1 MSVLHRIAQRG
12 MPLLAD
18 DVAGGRLKYHVERC
32 ISCQAE
38 AARYR
43 SLSRIIGSFASE
55 SYEPPF
61 DLVPGV
67 MASLD
72 RPYHEAKRRVKSG
85 AAASAAVA
93 VAGAVVIARLVR
105 RRAA

>member
-1 MSVLHRIAQRG
+1 MKVLHEIARRR
-12 MPLLAD
+12 MPLLFD
-18 DVAGGRLKYHVERC
+18 SDKSGRLKTHIDTC

-43 SLSRIIGSFASE
+43 SLRRVLGTFSHE
-55 SYEPPF
+55 LYEPPF

-67 MASLD
+67 MGALD
-72 RPYHEAKRRVKSG
+72 RPYEEAKRQVKAG
-85 AAASAAVA
+85 AAAGAAVA
-93 VAGAVVIARLVR
+93 VAGLVVVAKLVR

>member
-1 MSVLHRIAQRG
+1 MRILHQLAQFR

-18 DVAGGRLKYHVERC
+18 DATDGRLRDHIRSC

-38 AARYR
+38 ASRYR
-43 SLSRIIGSFASE
+43 SLQRLISGFRTE
-55 SYEPPF
+55 VQEPPF

-67 MASLD
+67 MAGLD
-72 RPYHEAKRRVKSG
+72 RPYREAKRRIKAG
-85 AAASAAVA
+85 AAAGAAVA
-93 VAGAVVIARLVR
+93 VAGAVVVARMLR

>member
-1 MSVLHRIAQRG
+1 MRLLHHIAQRG
-12 MPLLAD
+12 MPSFVDSEAR
-18 DVAGGRLKYHVERC
+18 GQLKEHIDSC

-38 AARYR
+38 ASRYR
-43 SLSRIIGSFASE
+43 SLSRIIGSFSSE
-55 SYEPPF
+55 TYEPPF

-72 RPYHEAKRRVKSG
+72 RPYHEATRRVKAG
-85 AAASAAVA
+85 AAAGAAVA

>member
-1 MSVLHRIAQRG
+1 MKVLHRVAQFR

-18 DVAGGRLKYHVERC
+18 DATDGRLRDHIRGC

-38 AARYR
+38 ASRYR
-43 SLSRIIGSFASE
+43 SLQRLVSAFGAE
-55 SYEPPF
+55 VEHPPY

-67 MASLD
+67 LAGLD
-72 RPYHEAKRRVKSG
+72 RPYLEVKRRVKAG
-85 AAASAAVA
+85 AAAGAAVA
-93 VAGAVVIARLVR
+93 VAAAVVVARMVR

>member
-1 MSVLHRIAQRG
+1 MRLLHQIAQFR

-18 DVAGGRLKYHVERC
+18 DATDGRLRDHIRSC

-38 AARYR
+38 ASRYR
-43 SLSRIIGSFASE
+43 SLRRLVSSFGAE
-55 SYEPPF
+55 IHEPPF

-67 MASLD
+67 MAALD
-72 RPYHEAKRRVKSG
+72 RPYLDAKRRSKAG
-85 AAASAAVA
+85 AAAGAAVA
-93 VAGAVVIARLVR
+93 VAGAVVVARLAR